1 MAKGSEE
8 AKEKFLTRVASRSIC
23 YKALP
28 CLSTLLKVVL
38 RPNMAV
44 MVAI

>member
-8 AKEKFLTRVASRSIC
+8 AKERFLMRVPSRSIC
-23 YKALP
+23 YKALLR
-28 CLSTLLKVVL
+28 LSTLLEVAL
-38 RPNMAV
+38 RPNVAV